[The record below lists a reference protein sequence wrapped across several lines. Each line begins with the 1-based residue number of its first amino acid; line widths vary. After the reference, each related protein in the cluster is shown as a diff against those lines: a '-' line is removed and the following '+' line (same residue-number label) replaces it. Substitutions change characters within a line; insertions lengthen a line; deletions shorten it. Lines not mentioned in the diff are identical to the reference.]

1 MCFFVSM
8 SIYTRVVSCAAR
20 GSPFLASQFLTVACK
35 LSHVETKIHTLGS
48 QQTDRFHISS
58 DLKDDLWH
66 ADAHE
71 GAYEWWY
78 FDALSD
84 DGREAVVI
92 IFLANFIFSP
102 RYNRAAAAS
111 LQQRA
116 ISSAEISK
124 AVQFP
129 AVAVC
134 FYRDGRPVWRAINEY
149 AAADFAA
156 SRAHPECRIGQSS
169 FRLETARGGKR
180 FAITLDEQLRR
191 GRRLR
196 GTFVWEIAEG
206 DLLPAAAEE
215 LAGQSFHSWNLVAP
229 RCRVSGSYIIV
240 GRDHRQIE
248 ERVFAGVGYHDH
260 NRDTRWLPAA
270 VRSWQWGRAHFAGMT
285 VVFYLYQEI
294 ADTAPLPRLCLMQH
308 NALNAPAANFKAAD
322 FRRHHFGIR
331 YPHALT
337 FAFKHE
343 DQRAMLQ
350 VRQQRV
356 IDGSYFYLRFLADA
370 QLELSGGRTLHAP
383 AITEQLA
390 PRALRWRWLD
400 WLTDMRIGKHGRG
413 SFLP

>member
-1 MCFFVSM
+1 M
-8 SIYTRVVSCAAR
+8 
-20 GSPFLASQFLTVACK
+20 
-35 LSHVETKIHTLGS
+35 ETKIHTLGS

-58 DLKDDLWH
+58 DLKDDVWH
-66 ADAHE
+66 ADA
-71 GAYEWWY
+71 GGDAYEWWY

-84 DGREAVVI
+84 DGREAIVI

-102 RYNRAAAAS
+102 RYNRAAAAP

-116 ISSAEISK
+116 VSSAGFSE
-124 AVQFP
+124 AARFP

-149 AAADFAA
+149 ATVDFAA
-156 SRAHPECRIGQSS
+156 SRAHPECRVGQSS
-169 FRLETARGGKR
+169 FRLETARGGQR
-180 FAITLDEQLRR
+180 FVITLDEQLRC
-191 GRRLR
+191 GRKLR
-196 GTFVWEIAEG
+196 ASFAWEIAEG
-206 DLLPAAAEE
+206 DLLPAGDDE
-215 LAGQSFHSWNLVAP
+215 LTGQSFHSWNLVAP
-229 RCRVSGSYIIV
+229 RCRVSGSYTID
-240 GRDHRQIE
+240 GRDDRQIE

-270 VRSWQWGRAHFAGMT
+270 VRSWQWGRAHFAGT
-285 VVFYLYQEI
+285 TAVFYCYQEI
-294 ADTAPLPRLCLMQH
+294 AVTAPLTWLFLIQDT
-308 NALNAPAANFKAAD
+308 ALNAPAVNFEAAD

-331 YPHALT
+331 YPRALT

-370 QLELSGGRTLHAP
+370 RLELSDGRTLHAP